1 VARDAGWER
10 AIAAGLAAG
19 QAVADT
25 RFDRLFGP
33 ELQRRAWLHFTP
45 VAVALRAA
53 AWLTEGGAAEV
64 ADLGAGAGKFCLVG
78 AAATAARFTGI
89 ERRPGLVQVARDAA
103 RRMGLDRAQ
112 FVEGDLRTV
121 PLRRYQAFYV
131 YDPFSEPEAEP
142 DEWLDPCPPTTDRA
156 QFVEGDL
163 RTVPLRRYQ
172 AFYVYDPFSEPEAEP
187 DEWLDPCPPTTDR
200 AADVALLLARLGEAP
215 PGTRAAIFCGLGGP
229 TPPGYR
235 LDAAL
240 PMNDRGDTLECWVR
254 RGG

>member
-64 ADLGAGAGKFCLVG
+64 ADLGAGSGKFCLVG

-103 RRMGLDRAQ
+103 RRMGL
-112 FVEGDLRTV
+112 
-121 PLRRYQAFYV
+121 
-131 YDPFSEPEAEP
+131 
-142 DEWLDPCPPTTDRA
+142 DRA